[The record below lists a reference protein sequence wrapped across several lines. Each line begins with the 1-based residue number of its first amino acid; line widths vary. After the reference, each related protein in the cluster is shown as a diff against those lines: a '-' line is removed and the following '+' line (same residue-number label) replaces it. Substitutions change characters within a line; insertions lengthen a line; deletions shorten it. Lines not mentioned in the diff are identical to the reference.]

1 MTHYLSWLGKTILVV
16 GHPSAFLALLIF
28 LYVWQ
33 RTEQMPVWIAV
44 VLATFLTAAL
54 VVRVLVLLKGRSKGQ
69 KVDQAMSEIL
79 SRFDQG
85 PKVSPKT
92 KFIGKFRP

>member
-1 MTHYLSWLGKTILVV
+1 MTHCLSWLGKTILVV

-33 RTEQMPVWIAV
+33 RAEQMPVWIAV
-44 VLATFLTAAL
+44 VLATFLTTAF
-54 VVRVLVLLKGRSKGQ
+54 VVRMLVLLKGRSKGQ

-79 SRFDQG
+79 SRLDQG
-85 PKVSPKT
+85 LKVSQKT